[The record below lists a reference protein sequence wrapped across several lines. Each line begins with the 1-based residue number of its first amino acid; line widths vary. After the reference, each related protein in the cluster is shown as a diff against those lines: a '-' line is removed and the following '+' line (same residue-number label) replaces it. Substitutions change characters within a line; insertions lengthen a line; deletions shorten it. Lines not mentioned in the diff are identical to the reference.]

1 MGYAVHIHECKVGM
15 GICEEWRWRDFES
28 SYCLDFRK
36 PSVAMA
42 FYEPLHCM
50 VFLVSNALAQALLFF
65 SLHGSYVEH
74 GMSSLSISNENAL
87 QVSSCREYN

>member
-1 MGYAVHIHECKVGM
+1 MGYAAHIHECKVGM

-42 FYEPLHCM
+42 FYEPLTQHGILGEQCTCTSIA
-50 VFLVSNALAQALLFF
+50 VFQSARQLCGAWNVFPQ
-65 SLHGSYVEH
+65 H
-74 GMSSLSISNENAL
+74 
-87 QVSSCREYN
+87 QQ